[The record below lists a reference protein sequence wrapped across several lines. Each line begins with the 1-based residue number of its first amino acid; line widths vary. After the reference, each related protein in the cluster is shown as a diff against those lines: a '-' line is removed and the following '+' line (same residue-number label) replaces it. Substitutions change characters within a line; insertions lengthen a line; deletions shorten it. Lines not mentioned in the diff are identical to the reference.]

1 MHPGIV
7 PAFLSSSSNCPN
19 FAKFPLTA
27 PADGR
32 SPGRSPF
39 LARARTLRPDGHL
52 HRGHSESSCKDIIE
66 NCFQKCSFFSKKYQ
80 LFLLY
85 SASFTLFPSHF
96 HRTRAESAPLPQN
109 NVPPSLPSPPRTVL
123 LRGLFRLP
131 PFSLVS
137 KPNIFEL
144 THFFQACCTM
154 LASYF
159 ESRPELGAPLLP
171 IGGISS

>member
-7 PAFLSSSSNCPN
+7 PAFLSSTSNCPS

-32 SPGRSPF
+32 SPPPF

-52 HRGHSESSCKDIIE
+52 HSGHSESSCKNINE

-80 LFLLY
+80 FFLFH
-85 SASFTLFPSHF
+85 SASFTLFPSQFYELRAHPF
-96 HRTRAESAPLPQN
+96 PRTRS
-109 NVPPSLPSPPRTVL
+109 PPSLPSPPRTVL

-144 THFFQACCTM
+144 THFFHACCTM